1 MHEKYDCRFF
11 GAIGRGGE
19 YAPQTG
25 FGWTNGVALAFL
37 AKYGGW
43 NEEEEDE
50 ETEAPRMGLCET
62 QTCEEDFFSDSSGG
76 DDAYSSSEEDEQYRY
91 SD

>member
-1 MHEKYDCRFF
+1 MRFQLV
-11 GAIGRGGE
+11 GE
-19 YAPQTG
+19 NAEA
-25 FGWTNGVALAFL
+25 NGVALAFL

-43 NEEEEDE
+43 NEEEEGE

-62 QTCEEDFFSDSSGG
+62 QACEDDGDDLSSD
-76 DDAYSSSEEDEQYRY
+76 DDAYSSSSEDEQYRY

>member
-1 MHEKYDCRFF
+1 MENNLNLNTYDVTQTDRVVF
-11 GAIGRGGE
+11 IKKT
-19 YAPQTG
+19 YAH
-25 FGWTNGVALAFL
+25 VALAFL

-43 NEEEEDE
+43 NDEEEDE